1 MIILKFDKL
10 IEHDT
15 FKWDRLKGAEFE
27 GRFDMPKLQPVHGME
42 PQSLIPFHMAK
53 TAKDPGHR
61 WFHFYED
68 DYQFERLWNRP
79 LKYYPILKQF
89 AGGIGTDYSIYLDM
103 PRSQQIWNCW
113 RNRVMTYCLQQE
125 GLTIIPNAGWSD
137 AESLEWAFDGLPSDS
152 VLSITTQG
160 CMGHDYV
167 SKQSLLN
174 GLHELARQKNPE
186 KLIVY
191 GKFPDEWRDRFP
203 MPIVV
208 CNTFSQERWGVCHG

>member
-1 MIILKFDKL
+1 
-10 IEHDT
+10 
-15 FKWDRLKGAEFE
+15 
-27 GRFDMPKLQPVHGME
+27 MPKLQPVHDVE
-42 PQSLIPFHMAK
+42 PENLVPFHMAK
-53 TAKDPGHR
+53 TAKDPEQR

-79 LKYYPILKQF
+79 AQYLSVLRRF
-89 AGGIGTDYSIYLDM
+89 AGGISTDYSIYLDM

-113 RNRVMTYCLQQE
+113 RNRAMAYYMQRN

-137 AESLEWAFDGLPSDS
+137 AESLEWAFDGLPSNS

-174 GLHELARQKNPE
+174 GLHELARRKHPE

-191 GKFPDEWRDRFP
+191 GKFPDAWRERFP
-203 MPIVV
+203 LPIVV
-208 CNTFSQERWGVCHG
+208 CNTFSQERWGA

>member
-1 MIILKFDKL
+1 MKFDKL
-10 IEHDT
+10 NDLDT
-15 FKWDRLKGAEFE
+15 FRWERIKDAELE
-27 GRFDMPKLQPVHGME
+27 GKYDMPKLQPVHDVE
-42 PQSLIPFHMAK
+42 PENLVPFHMAK
-53 TAKDPGHR
+53 TAKNPEQR

-79 LKYYPILKQF
+79 AQYLSVLRRF
-89 AGGIGTDYSIYLDM
+89 AGGISTDYSIYLDM

-113 RNRVMTYCLQQE
+113 RNRATAYYMQRN

-137 AESLEWAFDGLPSDS
+137 AESLEWAFDGLPAYS

-174 GLHELARQKNPE
+174 GLHELARQKHPE
-186 KLIVY
+186 KLVVY
-191 GKFPDEWRDRFP
+191 GKFPDAWRERFP

-208 CNTFSQERWGVCHG
+208 CNTFSQERWGA